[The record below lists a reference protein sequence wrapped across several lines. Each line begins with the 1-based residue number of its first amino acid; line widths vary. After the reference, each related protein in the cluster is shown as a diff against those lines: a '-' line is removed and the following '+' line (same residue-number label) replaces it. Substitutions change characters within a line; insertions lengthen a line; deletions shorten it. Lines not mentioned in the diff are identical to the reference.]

1 MSLQRRLLLY
11 LLICAPLVWGVA
23 LYESIKQARFEVNEL
38 YDAEL
43 IRLARQVQATL
54 RPDAPLSSLS
64 HSHSQPQP
72 AKGSAE
78 SGAADVRDLALA
90 VWDAQGA
97 LVLSDSEGVQL
108 TRHPDAV
115 GFRDETLSG
124 KPWRIYYLQSSTGAW
139 LVAAGQRV
147 KERDELVY
155 SVTAS
160 QITPWILVLPALLI
174 AMTWAVRRA
183 LAPLRELT
191 TELQARDATDLR
203 RITDAQTP
211 TELQPLV
218 HAMNGLFQRIE
229 ETLARERRFTADAA
243 HELRTPLAVLRA
255 QWDVVRRSAEGTER
269 EQAEAKLT
277 RGLDRL
283 DRLVTQMLAL
293 SRLESTAEASGQWSL
308 TTPVNWPLVVE
319 QAISDCLPVAE
330 RRHIELACEWPHE
343 GVSPLPLNGDNNLL
357 TVLLRN
363 LLDNAVRYAPE
374 GSLVTLRV
382 LADRLEVAN
391 DGEPLPDAQIAR
403 MGERFYRP
411 DGQQEFGSGLGVS
424 IVQRIAALHGL
435 AVAIGARADGTG
447 VQVTVQPLPRQP
459 APNPPPVAHDSA
471 TLAVVSAP

>member
-54 RPDAPLSSLS
+54 RPEAYLSRLTKP
-64 HSHSQPQP
+64 PQP
-72 AKGSAE
+72 AKGGAE
-78 SGAADVRDLALA
+78 TGTADVRDLALA
-90 VWDAQGA
+90 VWDAGGT

-108 TRHPDAV
+108 NRYPDAV
-115 GFRDETLSG
+115 GFRNEKLRG
-124 KPWRIYYLQSSTGAW
+124 KPWRIYYLQSTTGAW

-174 AMTWAVRRA
+174 AMAWAVRRA

-203 RITDAQTP
+203 LIPNSQAP
-211 TELQPLV
+211 TELKPLV
-218 HAMNGLFQRIE
+218 QAMNGLFQRIE

-255 QWDVVRRSAEGTER
+255 QWDVVRRSAGGAER
-269 EQAEAKLT
+269 EQAEAKLS

-293 SRLESTAEASGQWSL
+293 SRLESSAELNGQWSL
-308 TTPVNWPLVVE
+308 TTPVQWPGVVE

-330 RRHIELACEWPHE
+330 RRHIELDCEWPPE
-343 GVSPLPLNGDNNLL
+343 GVSPLPLNGDTHLL

-374 GSLVTLRV
+374 GTLVTLRV
-382 LADRLEVAN
+382 LPDRLEVAN
-391 DGEPLPDAQIAR
+391 DGAPLPGPQIAR

-435 AVAIGARADGTG
+435 TVTIGARADGTG
-447 VQVTVQPLPRQP
+447 VQVTLQPVASRPP
-459 APNPPPVAHDSA
+459 APNPPPEAHDSA
-471 TLAVVSAP
+471 TLAVVSGP

>member
-23 LYESIKQARFEVNEL
+23 LYESIKQARYEVNEM

-54 RPDAPLSSLS
+54 RSDAYLPSLS
-64 HSHSQPQP
+64 QPLP
-72 AKGSAE
+72 SKGSAV
-78 SGAADVRDLALA
+78 STTADVGDLALA
-90 VWDAQGA
+90 VWDANGS
-97 LVLSDSEGVQL
+97 LVLSDNEGVQL
-108 TRHPDAV
+108 TRYPEAV
-115 GFRDETLSG
+115 GFRNESLRG
-124 KPWRIYYLQSSTGAW
+124 KPWRIYYLQSATGAW
-139 LVAAGQRV
+139 LVAAGQRI

-174 AMTWAVRRA
+174 AMALAVRRA
-183 LAPLRELT
+183 LAPLRGLT

-203 RITDAQTP
+203 LIPNSHAP
-211 TELQPLV
+211 TELKPLV
-218 HAMNGLFQRIE
+218 RAMNGLFQRID

-255 QWDVVRRSAEGTER
+255 QWDVVRRSAGGAER
-269 EQAEAKLT
+269 AQAEAKLT
-277 RGLDRL
+277 KGMDRL

-293 SRLESTAEASGQWSL
+293 SHLESAVEPSGHLSM
-308 TTPVNWPLVVE
+308 TTPVQWPQVVE

-330 RRHIELACEWPHE
+330 RRHTELACEWPHE
-343 GVSPLPLNGDNNLL
+343 GVTPLPLNGDANLL
-357 TVLLRN
+357 NVLLRN
-363 LLDNAVRYAPE
+363 LLDNAVRYAPA

-382 LADRLEVAN
+382 LPDRLEVDN
-391 DGEPLPDAQIAR
+391 DGEPLPASQIAR

-411 DGQQEFGSGLGVS
+411 EGQQEFGSGLGVS

-435 AVAIGARADGTG
+435 TVVIGARTDGSG
-447 VQVTVQPLPRQP
+447 VQVTLRPTSQP
-459 APNPPPVAHDSA
+459 APTPALMA
-471 TLAVVSAP
+471 QGGAALAVVSGP

>member
-23 LYESIKQARFEVNEL
+23 LYESIKQARYEVNEM

-54 RPDAPLSSLS
+54 RSDAYLSRL
-64 HSHSQPQP
+64 SQPMP
-72 AKGSAE
+72 SKGSAE
-78 SGAADVRDLALA
+78 AGAGDVRDLALA
-90 VWDAQGA
+90 VWDASGS

-108 TRHPDAV
+108 NRYPDAV
-115 GFRDETLSG
+115 GFRNESLRG

-139 LVAAGQRV
+139 LVAAGQRI

-174 AMTWAVRRA
+174 AMALSVRRA
-183 LAPLRELT
+183 LAPLRDLT

-203 RITDAQTP
+203 LIPNRLTP
-211 TELQPLV
+211 TELKPLV
-218 HAMNGLFQRIE
+218 GAMNGLFQRID

-255 QWDVVRRSAEGTER
+255 QWDVVRRAAGGAER
-269 EQAEAKLT
+269 EQAEAKLSS
-277 RGLDRL
+277 GMDRL

-293 SRLESTAEASGQWSL
+293 SRLESGLEPSGQLSM
-308 TTPVNWPLVVE
+308 TTPVPWPQVVE
-319 QAISDCLPVAE
+319 QAMSDCLPVAE
-330 RRHIELACEWPHE
+330 RRHIELACDWPPE
-343 GVSPLPLNGDNNLL
+343 GVAPMPVNGDPHLL

-363 LLDNAVRYAPE
+363 LLDNAVRYAPA

-382 LADRLEVAN
+382 LPDRLEVDN
-391 DGEPLPDAQIAR
+391 DGDPLPAAQIAR

-435 AVAIGARADGTG
+435 AVAIGARADGSG
-447 VQVTVQPLPRQP
+447 VQVRLRPIGRP
-459 APNPPPVAHDSA
+459 APPPAVTEPDDSA
-471 TLAVVSAP
+471 ALAVVSGP

>member
-23 LYESIKQARFEVNEL
+23 LYESIKQARYEVNEL

-54 RPDAPLSSLS
+54 RSDAQLSRL
-64 HSHSQPQP
+64 SQPPP

-78 SGAADVRDLALA
+78 PSTADVRDLALA
-90 VWDAQGA
+90 VWDAQGT

-108 TRHPDAV
+108 NRYPDAV
-115 GFRDETLSG
+115 GFRNEKLRG
-124 KPWRIYYLQSSTGAW
+124 KPWRIYYLQSTTGAW
-139 LVAAGQRV
+139 LVAAGQRI
-147 KERDELVY
+147 KERDEIVY

-174 AMTWAVRRA
+174 AMAWAVRRA
-183 LAPLRELT
+183 LAPVRELT

-203 RITDAQTP
+203 RIPNTQTP
-211 TELQPLV
+211 TELKPLV
-218 HAMNGLFQRIE
+218 QAMNGLFQRIE
-229 ETLARERRFTADAA
+229 EALARERRFTADAA

-255 QWDVVRRSAEGTER
+255 QWDVVRRSAGGAER
-269 EQAEAKLT
+269 EQAEAKLS

-293 SRLESTAEASGQWSL
+293 SRLDSTLEADGQWSQ
-308 TTPVNWPLVVE
+308 TTPVHWQTVVE

-330 RRHIELACEWPHE
+330 RRHIELACEWPQGDE
-343 GVSPLPLNGDNNLL
+343 PPLPLKGDDNLL

-363 LLDNAVRYAPE
+363 LIDNAVRYAPE

-382 LADRLEVAN
+382 LPDRLEVAN
-391 DGEPLPDAQIAR
+391 DGEPLPAPQIAR

-435 AVAIGARADGTG
+435 TVLIGARADGTG
-447 VQVTVQPLPRQP
+447 VQVTLQPLPRQP
-459 APNPPPVAHDSA
+459 APNLPQVVHDSA
-471 TLAVVSAP
+471 TLAVVSGP

>member
-23 LYESIKQARFEVNEL
+23 LYESIRQARYEVNEM

-54 RPDAPLSSLS
+54 RSDAYLSNL
-64 HSHSQPQP
+64 SQPLP
-72 AKGSAE
+72 LKGSAE
-78 SGAADVRDLALA
+78 SGTSDVRDLALA
-90 VWDAQGA
+90 VWDASGS
-97 LVLSDSEGVQL
+97 LVLSDNEGVHL
-108 TRHPDAV
+108 IRYPDAV
-115 GFRDETLSG
+115 GFRNESLHG
-124 KPWRIYYLQSSTGAW
+124 KPWRTYYLQSATGAW

-174 AMTWAVRRA
+174 AMALAVNRA

-203 RITDAQTP
+203 RIPNSLTP
-211 TELQPLV
+211 TELKPLV

-255 QWDVVRRSAEGTER
+255 QWDVVRRSADGLER
-269 EQAEAKLT
+269 EQAEAKLSK
-277 RGLDRL
+277 GMDRL

-293 SRLESTAEASGQWSL
+293 SQLESAVDPGSHL
-308 TTPVNWPLVVE
+308 PMTTPVSWPEVVE
-319 QAISDCLPVAE
+319 QAISDCLPLAE
-330 RRHIELACEWPHE
+330 RRHIELACEWPPE
-343 GVSPLPLNGDNNLL
+343 GVKPMPLNGHAHLL
-357 TVLLRN
+357 NVLLRN
-363 LLDNAVRYAPE
+363 LLDNAVRYAPAD
-374 GSLVTLRV
+374 SMVTLRV
-382 LADRLEVAN
+382 LADRLQVDN
-391 DGEPLPDAQIAR
+391 DGEPLHAEQIAR

-411 DGQQEFGSGLGVS
+411 EGQPESGSGLGMS
-424 IVQRIAALHGL
+424 IVHRIAALHGL
-435 AVAIGARADGTG
+435 AVAIGARADGSG
-447 VQVTVQPLPRQP
+447 VQVTLQPIK
-459 APNPPPVAHDSA
+459 PPVPALLPIEQA
-471 TLAVVSAP
+471 GVGTAAVSAP